1 MNKNKE
7 YRQLSFDASADA
19 ESRTIEG
26 LIPYNSLSEYMG
38 FWEKLNPG
46 CFSKSISEQQDIRC
60 LIEHDDRKLLART
73 KNGSLVLEDREDGLH
88 FRLEAPNTTDG
99 NDILVQVREGLVSG
113 CSFGMIVMDERYT
126 IDDGKEVRTI
136 MEARLLEISL
146 ILSEPAYPSTI
157 VYTRSLSSAFKEGEE
172 IDEKGQTAIREEIE
186 KLQSLL
192 PVESNHEETEQQEKQ
207 EEVKTEE
214 QKQPEPE
221 KEPEGPTEEEQ
232 KKAEEEAKRA
242 EEEQKEIDEL
252 MKRLEAA
259 QKIIDENS

>member
-1 MNKNKE
+1 MSNKNKE

-26 LIPYNSLSEYMG
+26 IIPYNSLSEYMG

-73 KNGSLVLEDREDGLH
+73 KNGSLVLDDREDGLH
-88 FRLEAPNTTDG
+88 FKLDAPETTDG
-99 NDILVQVREGLVSG
+99 NDILVQIRSGLVSG

-126 IDDGKEVRTI
+126 IEDGKEIRTI
-136 MEARLLEISL
+136 IEARLLEISL

-157 VYTRSLSSAFKEGEE
+157 VYTRSLSSAFEGKDN
-172 IDEKGQTAIREEIE
+172 IDEKGQEAIKAEIE

-192 PVESNHEETEQQEKQ
+192 PKEEEKK
-207 EEVKTEE
+207 EEEKKEE
-214 QKQPEPE
+214 QKEEPQVS
-221 KEPEGPTEEEQ
+221 EEEQ
-232 KKAEEEAKRA
+232 KM
-242 EEEQKEIDEL
+242 IDEL
-252 MKRLEAA
+252 NAQLDSLTQSIAEYNKQLDELE
-259 QKIIDENS
+259 KE